1 MSRWVLVTGVRRLG
15 AEIAKEAAARGWSVL
30 LHYSNGAAD
39 AEQVAADIRARGG
52 EAKTVQCDFENA
64 AAVSGLISQ
73 CAKLA
78 DAPILGLVNC
88 AAIFKHDD
96 AATFTPE
103 ALSQHFAVNATAPM
117 LLTQALAAQS
127 DAPQR
132 SVVNLLD
139 YKLATPYQD
148 HFSYTISKFALA
160 GATEMFARA
169 LAPQVRVNAVAP
181 AYALPSP
188 GQPQLSFEQQHD
200 KTPLGYGVT
209 PTDVVA
215 SVLYLLDAPAV
226 TGQVIYVDA
235 GQRFSPRDRDF
246 AFFAS

>member
-1 MSRWVLVTGVRRLG
+1 M
-15 AEIAKEAAARGWSVL
+15 
-30 LHYSNGAAD
+30 
-39 AEQVAADIRARGG
+39 
-52 EAKTVQCDFENA
+52 
-64 AAVSGLISQ
+64 
-73 CAKLA
+73 KLA
-78 DAPILGLVNC
+78 GAPIIGLVNC

-103 ALSQHFAVNATAPM
+103 SLAHHFAINATAPM
-117 LLTQALAAQS
+117 LLTQALAAQT

-132 SVVNLLD
+132 AIVNLLD

-169 LAPQVRVNAVAP
+169 LAPRVRVNAIAP

-188 GQPQLSFEQQHD
+188 GQPQHAFEQQHD

-209 PTDVVA
+209 PNESLQRLCTC
-215 SVLYLLDAPAV
+215 SKRPRSLGRSLRRRRPTLLAA
-226 TGQVIYVDA
+226 
-235 GQRFSPRDRDF
+235 R
-246 AFFAS
+246 